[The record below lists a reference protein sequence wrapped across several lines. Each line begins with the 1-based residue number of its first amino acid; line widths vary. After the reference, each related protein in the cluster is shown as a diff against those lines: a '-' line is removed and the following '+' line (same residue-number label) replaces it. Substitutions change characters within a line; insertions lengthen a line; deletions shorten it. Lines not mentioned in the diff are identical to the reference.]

1 MSATVYRISLML
13 SSVLRDVPVG
23 TNLGLFHLLW
33 TLLTGRLLASRG
45 AVIPAL
51 ADTGLPAPAVR
62 RAWAALATGHWEIE
76 PLLAHWQHLV
86 QSEGHWQ
93 PHCHGGYRPVAADL
107 VGFFRPR
114 LKDCFTSHYS
124 SQAGKALP
132 AIPFGMLA
140 RIGSVGRQR
149 LPLPVR
155 LLRTAPADPS
165 EAALQQRLVRE
176 AAAWLAADEVLLV
189 DGGFPPALLLAA
201 GLTRFVGRVPK
212 NFTARRDTL
221 PERQHRGRPPEY
233 GALVRPLA
241 RQYKGKTLP
250 ATPPDRDEP
259 FLIDGYL
266 VRIQTWENLVL
277 ANAKP
282 TAPTFTCRVIRD
294 PRYTAPLVLVT
305 PLTASGAVVYALYRD
320 RWPIEQWPL
329 AGKQMLGAVRQFVF
343 APESRQRLPELVLL
357 AGAVLSYA
365 AATAPAIPTGFWD
378 RRPRATPGRLR
389 RALAEVDFSHLRALP
404 GAFRKKASPTAHLP
418 KGVLGHRRRK
428 RPCAGEEALPLAA

>member
-1 MSATVYRISLML
+1 ML
-13 SSVLRDVPVG
+13 SSVLRDAPVG
-23 TNLGLFHLLW
+23 TNLALFHLLW

-51 ADTGLPAPAVR
+51 AAFGLPDPAVR
-62 RAWAALATGHWEIE
+62 RAWAALAYGDWESGV
-76 PLLAHWQHLV
+76 LLARWRALIEA
-86 QSEGHWQ
+86 EGQWR

-114 LKDCFTSHYS
+114 LKECPTVHYD

-140 RIGSVGRQR
+140 RVGSVGAQR

-155 LLRTAPADPS
+155 LLRTTPDDPR
-165 EAALQQRLVRE
+165 EAALQARLVQV
-176 AAAWLAADEVLLV
+176 AAAELAEDEALLF
-189 DGGFPPALLLAA
+189 DGGFPPSLLLSA
-201 GLTRFVGRVPK
+201 GLTRFVVRVPK
-212 NFTARRDTL
+212 NFTARRATL
-221 PERQHRGRPPEY
+221 PEGRRRGRPPEY

-250 ATPPDRDEP
+250 ATPPDREAP

-266 VRIQTWENLVL
+266 VRIQSWENLVL
-277 ANAKP
+277 ADAKP
-282 TAPTFTCRVIRD
+282 GAPTFTCRVIMD
-294 PRYTAPLVLVT
+294 PRYTEPLVLMT
-305 PLTASGAVVYALYRD
+305 PLAAGGDVIYALYRD

-329 AGKQMLGAVRQFVF
+329 SGKQMLGAVRQFVF

-357 AGAVLSYA
+357 AGSILSYA
-365 AATAPAIPTGFWD
+365 AATAPVIPTGFWD
-378 RRPRATPGRLR
+378 RQPKATPGRLR
-389 RALAEVDFSHLRALP
+389 RALARVDFSKLGGLP
-404 GAFRKKASPTAHLP
+404 LTFRKKASPTAHLP

-428 RPCAGEEALPLAA
+428 RPLPGEEALPLAA

>member
-23 TNLGLFHLLW
+23 TNLALFHLLW
-33 TLLTGRLLASRG
+33 TLLSGRLLASRG

-51 ADTGLPAPAVR
+51 ADTDLSAPAVR
-62 RAWAALATGHWEIE
+62 RAWAALATGHWENDT
-76 PLLAHWQHLV
+76 LLARWHRWV

-114 LKDCFTSHYS
+114 LKDCPTVHYS

-140 RIGSVGRQR
+140 RIGSVGTQR

-155 LLRTAPADPS
+155 LLRAAPDDPR
-165 EAALQQRLVRE
+165 EAALQERLVRE
-176 AAAWLAADEVLLV
+176 AAAALAADEALLV
-189 DGGFPPALLLAA
+189 DGGFSPSLLLAA
-201 GLTRFVGRVPK
+201 GLTRFVVRVPK
-212 NFTARRDTL
+212 NFTARRASL
-221 PERQHRGRPPEY
+221 PPGRRRGRPPEY
-233 GALVRPLA
+233 GPLVRPVA
-241 RQYKGKTLP
+241 RSYKGRLIP
-250 ATPPDRDEP
+250 ATPPDREAP

-277 ANAKP
+277 AHAKP
-282 TAPTFTCRVIRD
+282 GAPTFTCRVILD
-294 PRYTAPLVLVT
+294 PRYTEPLVLVT
-305 PLTASGAVVYALYRD
+305 PLTAGGEVVYALYRD

-329 AGKQMLGAVRQFVF
+329 SGKQMVGAVRQFVF

-357 AGAVLSYA
+357 AGAILSYA
-365 AATAPAIPTGFWD
+365 AATTPAIPTGFWD
-378 RRPRATPGRLR
+378 RQPKATPGRLR
-389 RALAEVDFSHLRALP
+389 RALAGGAFSKLAVLP
-404 GAFRKKASPTAHLP
+404 GSFRKKASPTAHLP

-428 RPCAGEEALPLAA
+428 RPLPDGEALPLAA